1 MQATLITIGDEIL
14 IGQVVDTNSAFMAA
28 ELNKIGIRVKSIQSI
43 SDKHLEITQAF
54 ADAMSDSEIVLITGG
69 LGPTRDDIT
78 KKALADF
85 FGCKLIRHQPTL
97 EKIEKRLTQLG
108 VKLSE
113 INRSQAD
120 VPEACK
126 VLSNNQGSA
135 PGMLFE
141 TDGKLMVSMPGVPFE
156 MKDIMVHE
164 VIPYLQNHFALP
176 LRLHKTFLT
185 AGVPEST
192 LSDRLDNFENSL
204 PAGFSLAYLP
214 SPGMVRLRLSA
225 SSADE
230 SGLNKI
236 FESTCLTLEKELG
249 IDLFGYNNDTIELI
263 VGKLLLKH
271 GYKISTAE
279 SCTGGNVAKTISSV
293 PGASAYYNGSIV
305 AYSNQV
311 KTDILKVSQALIDQ
325 EGVVSEAVVKA
336 MALQVKDLLQTDCS
350 IAVSGISGPSGG
362 TLEKPVGTVCI
373 AIATP
378 RGVSGFKFNFGD
390 NRERTVQRATITAL
404 NKLRMD
410 LLSM

>member
-28 ELNKIGIRVKSIQSI
+28 ELNKIGIRVKSIHSI
-43 SDKHLEITQAF
+43 SDKHSEILQAF
-54 ADAMSDSEIVLITGG
+54 SDALSNSEIVLITGG

-85 FGCKLIRHQPTL
+85 FKCKLIRHQPSL

-113 INRSQAD
+113 INRTQAD
-120 VPEACK
+120 VPEVCK
-126 VLSNNQGSA
+126 VLPNNQGSA

-141 TDGKLMVSMPGVPFE
+141 KEGKVMVSMPGVPFE
-156 MKDIMVHE
+156 MKDIMLNE
-164 VIPYLQNHFALP
+164 VIPYLQKHFTLP

-192 LSDRLDNFENSL
+192 LADRLTSFENML
-204 PAGFSLAYLP
+204 PEGFSLAYLP
-214 SPGMVRLRLSA
+214 SPGIVRLRLSA
-225 SSADE
+225 TRTDE
-230 SGLNKI
+230 TDLKLL
-236 FESTCLTLEKELG
+236 FENTCLSLEKELG
-249 IDLFGYNNDTIELI
+249 ADLFGYDEDTLEAVL
-263 VGKLLLKH
+263 GRLLVKY
-271 GYKISTAE
+271 GYNISTAE
-279 SCTGGNVAKTISSV
+279 SCTGGNVAKAISSV
-293 PGASAYYNGSIV
+293 PGASAYFEGSIV

-311 KTDILKVSQALIDQ
+311 KTGILKVPQEVIDQ
-325 EGVVSEAVVKA
+325 EGVVSEAVVKV
-336 MALQVKDLLQTDCS
+336 MALRVKDLLQTDCS

-362 TLEKPVGTVCI
+362 TKEKPVGTVCI

-378 RGVSGFKFNFGD
+378 RGVESFKFNFGD
-390 NRERTVQRATITAL
+390 NRERTVQRATITAI